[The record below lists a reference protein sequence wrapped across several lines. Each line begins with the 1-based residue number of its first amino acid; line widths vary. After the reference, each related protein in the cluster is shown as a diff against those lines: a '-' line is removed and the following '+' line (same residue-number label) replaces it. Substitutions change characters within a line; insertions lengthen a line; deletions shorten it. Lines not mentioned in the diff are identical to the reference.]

1 MVNIFKLIFNIIVRY
16 FLIDFIFV
24 CLVLF
29 FPGITSHFINWL
41 VKIVTREIEVKFLE
55 YYPLDYFAFALFCLT
70 WAFRKKKL
78 CDDGFIS
85 ETLTHKQ
92 IVGRF
97 FVFLTFIAMYIDK
110 YVLNVPALQVEI
122 IKDKSTLFF
131 ELLFCWVI
139 AMTVV
144 EIINWILLKLFRL

>member
-1 MVNIFKLIFNIIVRY
+1 MINIFKLIFSVIVKY
-16 FLIDFIFV
+16 FLIDFIFI

-29 FPGITSHFINWL
+29 FPEITSFFINWL
-41 VKIVTREIEVKFLE
+41 VTIVTREIEVKIFE
-55 YYPLDYFAFALFCLT
+55 YYPLDCFAFVLFCLT

-78 CDDGFIS
+78 LDDGFIS
-85 ETLTHKQ
+85 DPLTYKQ

-97 FVFLTFIAMYIDK
+97 FIFLTFIAMYIDK
-110 YVLNVPALQVEI
+110 YVLNAPALQVEV
-122 IKDKSTLFF
+122 IKDRNTLFF

-144 EIINWILLKLFRL
+144 EIINGILLKLFRL